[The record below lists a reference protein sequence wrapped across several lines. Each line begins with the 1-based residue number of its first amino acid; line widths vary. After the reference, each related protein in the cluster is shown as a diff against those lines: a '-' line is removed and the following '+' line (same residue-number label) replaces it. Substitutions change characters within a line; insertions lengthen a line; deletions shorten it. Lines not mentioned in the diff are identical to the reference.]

1 MNRTGQSNYYES
13 KDLSVATFL
22 YATGVVSLIDTVKV
36 SSKEI
41 YFRFSPKDKADEL
54 VRQYWNLQAPPIQPK
69 ALMTAM
75 RDIKDLIFAS

>member
-1 MNRTGQSNYYES
+1 MNRTGQPNYYES

-22 YATGVVSLIDTVKV
+22 YATWLVSLIDTIKV
-36 SSKEI
+36 SPKEI
-41 YFRFSPKDKADEL
+41 YFRSSPKDKADEL

-75 RDIKDLIFAS
+75 GDIKDLIFAS